1 MEIALRAISPGINDP
16 NTAVTCVNWLT
27 DCLRELAQ
35 YTPKSAVHVDS
46 GGNARVI
53 GHLNEFQHVVA
64 AAYGLIRQVAW
75 NSQMLTIGVLNSI
88 SLIAPFVE
96 GEARKEALNT
106 QAQLAR
112 EGFFS
117 DAASRGC
124 EDVTAAYRL
133 AVEALH
139 LSDRSMG
146 TIAPQSQES

>member
-1 MEIALRAISPGINDP
+1 VQDPEFALAQIVEIALRAMSPGINDP

-27 DCLRELAQ
+27 DGLRDLEQ
-35 YTPKSAVHVDS
+35 YAPKSAVHVDS

-96 GEARKEALNT
+96 GEARKEVLKYTGAIGMGRL
-106 QAQLAR
+106 
-112 EGFFS
+112 FFG
-117 DAASRGC
+117 RG
-124 EDVTAAYRL
+124 EPRL
-133 AVEALH
+133 RCNGR
-139 LSDRSMG
+139 LSSCR
-146 TIAPQSQES
+146 

>member
-1 MEIALRAISPGINDP
+1 VEIALRAISPGINDP

-27 DCLRELAQ
+27 DGLRDLEQ
-35 YTPKSAVHVDS
+35 YAPKSAVHVNS

-96 GEARKEALNT
+96 GAARKEALKYT
-106 QAQLAR
+106 GAIGVGRL
-112 EGFFS
+112 FS
-117 DAASRGC
+117 DAASRDC
-124 EDVTAAYRL
+124 DVTAAYRL
-133 AVEALH
+133 AVEPLH
-139 LSDRSMG
+139 SPDRARG
-146 TIAPQSQES
+146 GQ